1 MPHAIYTIV
10 FKVVA
15 QNLVKQMPPTELR
28 LDTKLIRAQ
37 LGEETKV
44 MYVYRAH
51 QQTMQ
56 PDVVVRTPFNLHDQL
71 PN

>member
-1 MPHAIYTIV
+1 MLHAIYTIV

-37 LGEETKV
+37 LGEETNV
-44 MYVYRAH
+44 MRIYPAH
-51 QQTMQ
+51 QQINCSRMGELGLFGLHHKL
-56 PDVVVRTPFNLHDQL
+56 FN
-71 PN
+71 

>member
-1 MPHAIYTIV
+1 MQFIQLYSKWLHKISSN
-10 FKVVA
+10 KC
-15 QNLVKQMPPTELR
+15 PPTELR

-44 MYVYRAH
+44 MYIYRAH